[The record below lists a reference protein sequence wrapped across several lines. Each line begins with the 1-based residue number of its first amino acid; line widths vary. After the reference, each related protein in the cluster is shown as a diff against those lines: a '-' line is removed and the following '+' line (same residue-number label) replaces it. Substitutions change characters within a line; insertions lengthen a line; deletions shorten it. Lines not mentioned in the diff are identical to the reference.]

1 MGAIIIARK
10 RFRKQ
15 TAATGFLEN
24 QVKQNILGVLATLAV
39 MLLTACNNQSAP
51 ITPTKINV
59 AGGSYLNVAPTQLK
73 QMLTAKDFVF
83 INVHIPYAGE
93 IAQTDAF
100 IPYDQVEQNI
110 SKIPADKNAKIFL
123 YCSSGRMS
131 AIAAEI
137 LVKLGYTTIWNLDGG
152 MIAWESAGLPLIRK

>member
-1 MGAIIIARK
+1 MNKKILSVLLLL
-10 RFRKQ
+10 
-15 TAATGFLEN
+15 AAT
-24 QVKQNILGVLATLAV
+24 ILA
-39 MLLTACNNQSAP
+39 ACSSQPAA

-59 AGGSYLNVAPTQLK
+59 AGGSYTNVAPAQLK

-93 IAQTDAF
+93 IEKTDAF

-110 SKIPADKNAKIFL
+110 SKFPSDKNAKIFL

-131 AIAAEI
+131 AIAAETLI
-137 LVKLGYTTIWNLDGG
+137 KRGYTNIWNLAGG
-152 MIAWESAGLPLIRK
+152 MSAWESAGLPLIRK